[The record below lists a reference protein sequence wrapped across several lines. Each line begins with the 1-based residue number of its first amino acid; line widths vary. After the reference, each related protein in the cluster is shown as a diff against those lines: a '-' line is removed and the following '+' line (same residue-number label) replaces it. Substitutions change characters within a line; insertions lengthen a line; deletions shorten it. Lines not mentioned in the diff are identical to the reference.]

1 METSNIRDREIKKTM
16 GKPSGN
22 QNCPHTRH
30 NEINSE
36 INSETSYE
44 IEHVNAVNIVD
55 LEFSYPN
62 ASRPSVKG
70 ISLSLEKG
78 SFTCICGPSG
88 CGKTTLLRNLKP
100 SITPHGMRRGQIDIL
115 GKSVESFEGRPGE
128 EAQTI
133 GYVLQNPEN
142 QIVTDKVWHELAF
155 GLENLGLPTE
165 TIRLRIAE
173 IASFFGIQSWF
184 DKDVSELSGGQKQL
198 LNLAAVM
205 VMQPEILI
213 LDEPTSQLDP
223 IAAVDFLEAVKKINN
238 DIGTTVIITEH
249 RLDNVVSM
257 SDRLIVM
264 DSGKI
269 LVNDEPYNA
278 VFRLAEINH
287 PMFLAM
293 PNPAQAYRSAL
304 GFLKGEKSL
313 IDDANYLE
321 HMEKLESSIGDVN
334 FLNCANRVESP
345 IGDAQIMNTT
355 NPMVFSADDVPI
367 VAPINNE
374 KSSIDDVKCS
384 VQVKKDESSI
394 VDVSRIQKHRMPLNV
409 REGRQWLDCVMNGI
423 PVRYARMEKEKA
435 YDTSKIKLSTTDLWF
450 RYEKNGRDIIKGLT
464 LKVYDGEILAIIGGN
479 GTGKTTLLSVLAGMR
494 RAYRGKY
501 KINGNRT
508 ALLPQNP
515 QSLFV
520 CDTVKEELLE
530 AFEGTPIQKS
540 EQNIKIQEIAEFLEI
555 NTLMDKHP
563 YDISGGEQQ
572 RVALGKV
579 LLLEPDLLLMDEPT
593 KGLDNLLKMKFGEL
607 LKRLASNGR
616 TLIFVSHD
624 IEFCS
629 RFANRCIMFFDGGIS
644 GEGTPRKLF
653 SGNNFY
659 TTAANRMARSYFVD
673 GILPEDIGWLVAQ
686 NIKMTEAAS
695 RPEGGS
701 KIEADSMPEIGS
713 KIEVDSR
720 PENGS
725 KIDSGS
731 RKDESLDEGDVLIN
745 TETGGY
751 EDVPI
756 GEKSSNYEDAPIEQK
771 TNGHENALIGQKS
784 SNYEDVPIEQKV
796 SGYEDIPIEHNA
808 RKHED
813 VPIGQ
818 KSSNYENAPIEQ
830 KNERYEDTQIKQ
842 KSDDRLEVVREV
854 GAPKGGH
861 LKEIKQNRSL
871 VLTLLTALVMGATI
885 FAGSII
891 GGDRVYYV
899 ISVLVA
905 IYSLVPFFVGFERRK
920 PQLRELVVIA
930 VLIALGVIGRQAFFM
945 LPQMKPVLAISIIAG
960 ASLGPGAGFLV
971 GAMIAFVSN
980 FFFGQGP
987 WTPWQMMALGLAGM
1001 FAGLIFQKWNR
1012 RERKPSRLH
1021 KITACVFGLLSG
1033 YFYGLVVDL
1042 WTLFGYTEKPSLSAY
1057 LIVKSTA
1064 VWFDTVLAIS
1074 TFVFLWVLY
1083 APMIKK
1089 LNRIKLKYGM
1099 D

>member
-16 GKPSGN
+16 GKPNGK
-22 QNCPHTRH
+22 QKRPHTRH

-36 INSETSYE
+36 INYE
-44 IEHVNAVNIVD
+44 IKHGDAVNIVD

-62 ASRPSVKG
+62 ASRPSVNG

-100 SITPHGMRRGQIDIL
+100 SITPHGMRRGEIKIL

-223 IAAVDFLEAVKKINN
+223 IAAVDFLDAVKKINN

-304 GFLKGEKSL
+304 AFLKDEESL
-313 IDDANYLE
+313 I
-321 HMEKLESSIGDVN
+321 G
-334 FLNCANRVESP
+334 
-345 IGDAQIMNTT
+345 
-355 NPMVFSADDVPI
+355 
-367 VAPINNE
+367 
-374 KSSIDDVKCS
+374 
-384 VQVKKDESSI
+384 
-394 VDVSRIQKHRMPLNV
+394 DVSRIQKHRMPLNV
-409 REGRQWLDCVMNGI
+409 REGRQWLDCIMNGI
-423 PVRYARMEKEKA
+423 PVRYARMEKEKS

-464 LKVYDGEILAIIGGN
+464 IKVYDGEILAIIGGN

-501 KINGNRT
+501 RINGNRT

-530 AFEGTPIQKS
+530 AFEGTSIEKS
-540 EQNIKIQEIAEFLEI
+540 EQNIRIQEIAEFLEI

-686 NIKMTEAAS
+686 NIKMA
-695 RPEGGS
+695 
-701 KIEADSMPEIGS
+701 EADSNPESGS
-713 KIEVDSR
+713 EIEVDSR

-725 KIDSGS
+725 KIDSDS
-731 RKDESLDEGDVLIN
+731 RKDEYLDEGGVPIN

-751 EDVPI
+751 EDVH
-756 GEKSSNYEDAPIEQK
+756 IE
-771 TNGHENALIGQKS
+771 QKS
-784 SNYEDVPIEQKV
+784 SNYEVVPIEQK
-796 SGYEDIPIEHNA
+796 NA
-808 RKHED
+808 MYGEVH
-813 VPIGQ
+813 
-818 KSSNYENAPIEQ
+818 
-830 KNERYEDTQIKQ
+830 IKP
-842 KSDDRLEVVREV
+842 KSDDRLEVAREV

-861 LKEIKQNRSL
+861 LKEIKRNRSL

-885 FAGSII
+885 FAGSML

-1021 KITACVFGLLSG
+1021 KISACVFGLLSG

>member
-1 METSNIRDREIKKTM
+1 M
-16 GKPSGN
+16 GKPNGK
-22 QNCPHTRH
+22 QNRPHTRH

-36 INSETSYE
+36 INYE
-44 IEHVNAVNIVD
+44 IKHGDAVNIVD

-62 ASRPSVKG
+62 ASRPSVNG

-100 SITPHGMRRGQIDIL
+100 SITPHGMRRGEIKIL

-223 IAAVDFLEAVKKINN
+223 IAAVDFLDAVKKINN

-304 GFLKGEKSL
+304 AFLKGDKSL
-313 IDDANYLE
+313 IGDANFLNRE
-321 HMEKLESSIGDVN
+321 NGTESQIRDVNHLKHMEKPESLIGDV
-334 FLNCANRVESP
+334 P
-345 IGDAQIMNTT
+345 D
-355 NPMVFSADDVPI
+355 
-367 VAPINNE
+367 
-374 KSSIDDVKCS
+374 
-384 VQVKKDESSI
+384 
-394 VDVSRIQKHRMPLNV
+394 IQKYRMPLNV
-409 REGRQWLDCVMNGI
+409 REGRQWLDCIMNGI
-423 PVRYARMEKEKA
+423 PVRYARMEKEKS

-464 LKVYDGEILAIIGGN
+464 LKVYDSEILAIIGGN

-530 AFEGTPIQKS
+530 AFEGTSIEKS
-540 EQNIKIQEIAEFLEI
+540 EQNIRIQEIAEFLEI
-555 NTLMDKHP
+555 NTLMEKHP

-686 NIKMTEAAS
+686 NIKMAEADLG
-695 RPEGGS
+695 PEGGS
-701 KIEADSMPEIGS
+701 KIDADSKPESGS
-713 KIEVDSR
+713 E
-720 PENGS
+720 
-725 KIDSGS
+725 IDSGS
-731 RKDESLDEGDVLIN
+731 RKDELLDED
-745 TETGGY
+745 
-751 EDVPI
+751 DVPI
-756 GEKSSNYEDAPIEQK
+756 RQKTSGYEEISIGVQPENYEVVP
-771 TNGHENALIGQKS
+771 IGQKTS
-784 SNYEDVPIEQKV
+784 GYQEICIGVQSENHEVVPIERKI
-796 SGYEDIPIEHNA
+796 SGYEDIPIENNA
-808 RKHED
+808 RE
-813 VPIGQ
+813 
-818 KSSNYENAPIEQ
+818 YENAPIEQ
-830 KNERYEDTQIKQ
+830 KNGMYGEVHIKP
-842 KSDDRLEVVREV
+842 KSDDGLEVAREV

-861 LKEIKQNRSL
+861 LKEIKRNRSL

-885 FAGSII
+885 FAGSIL

>member
-16 GKPSGN
+16 GKPSGK
-22 QNCPHTRH
+22 QNYPHTRH

-36 INSETSYE
+36 INYEKKHVNAVNETKHVNALNE
-44 IEHVNAVNIVD
+44 MKHVNAVNIVD

-62 ASRPSVKG
+62 ASRPSVNG

-100 SITPHGMRRGQIDIL
+100 SITPHGMRRGQIEIL

-223 IAAVDFLEAVKKINN
+223 IAAVDFLDAVKKINN

-264 DSGKI
+264 DSGKV

-313 IDDANYLE
+313 IRDVNHLE
-321 HMEKLESSIGDVN
+321 HMEKLES
-334 FLNCANRVESP
+334 P
-345 IGDAQIMNTT
+345 
-355 NPMVFSADDVPI
+355 
-367 VAPINNE
+367 
-374 KSSIDDVKCS
+374 IDDVA
-384 VQVKKDESSI
+384 
-394 VDVSRIQKHRMPLNV
+394 RIQKHRMPLNV
-409 REGRQWLDCVMNGI
+409 REGRQWLDCIMNGI

-435 YDTSKIKLSTTDLWF
+435 FETSKIKLSTTDLWF

-530 AFEGTPIQKS
+530 AFEGTSIGKS

-607 LKRLASNGR
+607 LRRLASNGR

-686 NIKMTEAAS
+686 NIKMAEADS
-695 RPEGGS
+695 SPDGGP
-701 KIEADSMPEIGS
+701 KIEA
-713 KIEVDSR
+713 DSR

-725 KIDSGS
+725 KIYSGS
-731 RKDESLDEGDVLIN
+731 RKDESLDEGDVPIK
-745 TETGGY
+745 TETGGH

-756 GEKSSNYEDAPIEQK
+756 GEKSSNNEDIPIER
-771 TNGHENALIGQKS
+771 
-784 SNYEDVPIEQKV
+784 KV

-818 KSSNYENAPIEQ
+818 KSSNYEDVPIEW

-842 KSDDRLEVVREV
+842 NSDDRLEVVREV

-861 LKEIKQNRSL
+861 LKEIKRNRSL
-871 VLTLLTALVMGATI
+871 VLTFLTALVMGATI
-885 FAGSII
+885 FAGSML

>member
-1 METSNIRDREIKKTM
+1 
-16 GKPSGN
+16 
-22 QNCPHTRH
+22 
-30 NEINSE
+30 
-36 INSETSYE
+36 
-44 IEHVNAVNIVD
+44 
-55 LEFSYPN
+55 
-62 ASRPSVKG
+62 
-70 ISLSLEKG
+70 
-78 SFTCICGPSG
+78 
-88 CGKTTLLRNLKP
+88 
-100 SITPHGMRRGQIDIL
+100 
-115 GKSVESFEGRPGE
+115 
-128 EAQTI
+128 
-133 GYVLQNPEN
+133 
-142 QIVTDKVWHELAF
+142 
-155 GLENLGLPTE
+155 
-165 TIRLRIAE
+165 
-173 IASFFGIQSWF
+173 
-184 DKDVSELSGGQKQL
+184 
-198 LNLAAVM
+198 
-205 VMQPEILI
+205 
-213 LDEPTSQLDP
+213 
-223 IAAVDFLEAVKKINN
+223 
-238 DIGTTVIITEH
+238 
-249 RLDNVVSM
+249 
-257 SDRLIVM
+257 
-264 DSGKI
+264 
-269 LVNDEPYNA
+269 
-278 VFRLAEINH
+278 
-287 PMFLAM
+287 
-293 PNPAQAYRSAL
+293 
-304 GFLKGEKSL
+304 
-313 IDDANYLE
+313 
-321 HMEKLESSIGDVN
+321 
-334 FLNCANRVESP
+334 
-345 IGDAQIMNTT
+345 
-355 NPMVFSADDVPI
+355 
-367 VAPINNE
+367 
-374 KSSIDDVKCS
+374 
-384 VQVKKDESSI
+384 
-394 VDVSRIQKHRMPLNV
+394 MPLNV

-423 PVRYARMEKEKA
+423 PVRYAQMEKEKA

-501 KINGNRT
+501 RINGNRT

-530 AFEGTPIQKS
+530 AFEGTSIEKS
-540 EQNIKIQEIAEFLEI
+540 EQNIRIQEIAEFLEI

-593 KGLDNLLKMKFGEL
+593 KGIDNLLKMKFGEL

-686 NIKMTEAAS
+686 NIKMAEADS
-695 RPEGGS
+695 GPEGGS
-701 KIEADSMPEIGS
+701 KIDADSKPESGS
-713 KIEVDSR
+713 E
-720 PENGS
+720 
-725 KIDSGS
+725 IDSGS
-731 RKDESLDEGDVLIN
+731 RKDELLDEEDIAIN
-745 TETGGY
+745 PKSGGNERIPIGEKFENY

-756 GEKSSNYEDAPIEQK
+756 GQK
-771 TNGHENALIGQKS
+771 TSGYEEISIGVQSENHEV
-784 SNYEDVPIEQKV
+784 VPIERKI
-796 SGYEDIPIEHNA
+796 SGYEDIPIENNA
-808 RKHED
+808 RE
-813 VPIGQ
+813 
-818 KSSNYENAPIEQ
+818 YENAPIEQ
-830 KNERYEDTQIKQ
+830 KNAMYGKVHIKP
-842 KSDDRLEVVREV
+842 KSDDRLEVAREV

-861 LKEIKQNRSL
+861 LKEIKRNRSL

-885 FAGSII
+885 FAGSML

-1021 KITACVFGLLSG
+1021 KISACVFGLLSG

>member
-16 GKPSGN
+16 GKPNGK
-22 QNCPHTRH
+22 QNRPHTRH

-36 INSETSYE
+36 INYE
-44 IEHVNAVNIVD
+44 IKHGDAVNIVD

-62 ASRPSVKG
+62 ASRPSVNG

-100 SITPHGMRRGQIDIL
+100 SITPHGMRRGEIEIL

-223 IAAVDFLEAVKKINN
+223 IAAVDFLDAVKKINN

-304 GFLKGEKSL
+304 AFLKDEESL
-313 IDDANYLE
+313 I
-321 HMEKLESSIGDVN
+321 G
-334 FLNCANRVESP
+334 
-345 IGDAQIMNTT
+345 
-355 NPMVFSADDVPI
+355 
-367 VAPINNE
+367 
-374 KSSIDDVKCS
+374 
-384 VQVKKDESSI
+384 
-394 VDVSRIQKHRMPLNV
+394 DVSRIQKHRMPLNV

-423 PVRYARMEKEKA
+423 PIRYARMEKEKA

-530 AFEGTPIQKS
+530 TFEGTSIQKS
-540 EQNIKIQEIAEFLEI
+540 EQKIKIQEIAEFLEI

-593 KGLDNLLKMKFGEL
+593 KGIDNLLKMKFGEL

-686 NIKMTEAAS
+686 NIKMAEADS
-695 RPEGGS
+695 GPEGGS
-701 KIEADSMPEIGS
+701 KIDADSKPESGS
-713 KIEVDSR
+713 EIEVDSR

-725 KIDSGS
+725 KIDSDS
-731 RKDESLDEGDVLIN
+731 RKDEYLDEGGVPIN

-751 EDVPI
+751 EDVH
-756 GEKSSNYEDAPIEQK
+756 IE
-771 TNGHENALIGQKS
+771 QKS
-784 SNYEDVPIEQKV
+784 SNYEVVPIEQK
-796 SGYEDIPIEHNA
+796 NA
-808 RKHED
+808 MYGEVH
-813 VPIGQ
+813 
-818 KSSNYENAPIEQ
+818 
-830 KNERYEDTQIKQ
+830 IKP
-842 KSDDRLEVVREV
+842 KSDDRLEVAREV

-861 LKEIKQNRSL
+861 LKEIKRNRSL

-885 FAGSII
+885 FAGSML

-1021 KITACVFGLLSG
+1021 KISACVFGLLSG

>member
-1 METSNIRDREIKKTM
+1 M
-16 GKPSGN
+16 GKPSGK
-22 QNCPHTRH
+22 QNCPHTRD
-30 NEINSE
+30 NGINSE
-36 INSETSYE
+36 INYE
-44 IEHVNAVNIVD
+44 IKHGDAVNIVG

-62 ASRPSVKG
+62 ASRPSVNG

-100 SITPHGMRRGQIDIL
+100 SITPHGMRRGEIKIL

-223 IAAVDFLEAVKKINN
+223 IAAIDFLDAVKKINN

-304 GFLKGEKSL
+304 AFLKGDKSL
-313 IDDANYLE
+313 IGDANHLE
-321 HMEKLESSIGDVN
+321 HMEKP
-334 FLNCANRVESP
+334 ESP
-345 IGDAQIMNTT
+345 IGD
-355 NPMVFSADDVPI
+355 VP
-367 VAPINNE
+367 
-374 KSSIDDVKCS
+374 D
-384 VQVKKDESSI
+384 
-394 VDVSRIQKHRMPLNV
+394 IQKHRMPLNV

-464 LKVYDGEILAIIGGN
+464 FKVYDGEILAIIGGN

-530 AFEGTPIQKS
+530 AFEGTSIQKS
-540 EQNIKIQEIAEFLEI
+540 EQNIRIQEIAEFLEI
-555 NTLMDKHP
+555 DTLMDKHP

-686 NIKMTEAAS
+686 NIKMAEADS
-695 RPEGGS
+695 NPDGGS
-701 KIEADSMPEIGS
+701 KIDADSKPESGS
-713 KIEVDSR
+713 E
-720 PENGS
+720 
-725 KIDSGS
+725 IDSGS
-731 RKDESLDEGDVLIN
+731 RKDELLDEEDIAIN
-745 TETGGY
+745 PKSGGNERIPIGEKFENY

-756 GEKSSNYEDAPIEQK
+756 GQK
-771 TNGHENALIGQKS
+771 TSGYEEISIGVQSENHEV
-784 SNYEDVPIEQKV
+784 VPIERKI
-796 SGYEDIPIEHNA
+796 SGYEDIPIENNA
-808 RKHED
+808 RE
-813 VPIGQ
+813 
-818 KSSNYENAPIEQ
+818 YENAPIEQ
-830 KNERYEDTQIKQ
+830 KNAMYGKVHIKP
-842 KSDDRLEVVREV
+842 KSDDRLEVAREV

-861 LKEIKQNRSL
+861 LKEIKRNRSL

-885 FAGSII
+885 FAGSML

>member
-1 METSNIRDREIKKTM
+1 M
-16 GKPSGN
+16 GKPNGKLS
-22 QNCPHTRH
+22 CPHTSH

-36 INSETSYE
+36 INYE
-44 IEHVNAVNIVD
+44 IKHGDAVNIVG

-62 ASRPSVKG
+62 ASRPSVNG

-100 SITPHGMRRGQIDIL
+100 SITPHGMRRGEIKIL

-223 IAAVDFLEAVKKINN
+223 IAAVDFLDAVKKINN

-257 SDRLIVM
+257 SDGLIVM

-304 GFLKGEKSL
+304 AFLKG
-313 IDDANYLE
+313 
-321 HMEKLESSIGDVN
+321 
-334 FLNCANRVESP
+334 
-345 IGDAQIMNTT
+345 
-355 NPMVFSADDVPI
+355 DVP
-367 VAPINNE
+367 
-374 KSSIDDVKCS
+374 D
-384 VQVKKDESSI
+384 
-394 VDVSRIQKHRMPLNV
+394 IQKYRMPLNV

-464 LKVYDGEILAIIGGN
+464 FKVYDGEILAIIGGN

-530 AFEGTPIQKS
+530 AFEGTSIQKS
-540 EQNIKIQEIAEFLEI
+540 EQNIRIQEIAEFLEI
-555 NTLMDKHP
+555 DTLMDKHP

-686 NIKMTEAAS
+686 NIKMAEAYS
-695 RPEGGS
+695 GPEGGS
-701 KIEADSMPEIGS
+701 KIDADSKQESGS
-713 KIEVDSR
+713 E
-720 PENGS
+720 
-725 KIDSGS
+725 IDSGS
-731 RKDESLDEGDVLIN
+731 RKDELLDEEDIAIN
-745 TETGGY
+745 PKSGGNERIPIGEKFENY

-756 GEKSSNYEDAPIEQK
+756 GQK
-771 TNGHENALIGQKS
+771 TSGYEEISIGVQSENHEV
-784 SNYEDVPIEQKV
+784 VPIERKI
-796 SGYEDIPIEHNA
+796 SGYEDIPIENNA
-808 RKHED
+808 RE
-813 VPIGQ
+813 
-818 KSSNYENAPIEQ
+818 YENAPIEQ
-830 KNERYEDTQIKQ
+830 KNAMYGKVHIKP
-842 KSDDRLEVVREV
+842 KSDDRLEVAREV

-861 LKEIKQNRSL
+861 LKEIKRNRSL

-885 FAGSII
+885 FAGSML

-930 VLIALGVIGRQAFFM
+930 VLIALGVIGRQVFFM

-1021 KITACVFGLLSG
+1021 KISACVFGLLSG

>member
-1 METSNIRDREIKKTM
+1 METSNIRDREIKNTM
-16 GKPSGN
+16 GKPSGK
-22 QNCPHTRH
+22 QICPHTRD
-30 NEINSE
+30 NGINSE
-36 INSETSYE
+36 INYEKKHVNAVNETKHVNALNE
-44 IEHVNAVNIVD
+44 MKHVNAVNIVD

-62 ASRPSVKG
+62 ASRPSVNG

-100 SITPHGMRRGQIDIL
+100 SITPHGMRRGQIEIL

-223 IAAVDFLEAVKKINN
+223 IAAVDFLDAVKKINN

-264 DSGKI
+264 DSGKV

-313 IDDANYLE
+313 IRDVNHLE
-321 HMEKLESSIGDVN
+321 HMEKLES
-334 FLNCANRVESP
+334 P
-345 IGDAQIMNTT
+345 
-355 NPMVFSADDVPI
+355 
-367 VAPINNE
+367 
-374 KSSIDDVKCS
+374 IDDVA
-384 VQVKKDESSI
+384 
-394 VDVSRIQKHRMPLNV
+394 RIQKHRMPLNV
-409 REGRQWLDCVMNGI
+409 REGRQWLDCIMNGI

-435 YDTSKIKLSTTDLWF
+435 FETSKIKLSTTDLWF

-530 AFEGTPIQKS
+530 AFEGTSIGKS

-607 LKRLASNGR
+607 LRRLASNGR

-686 NIKMTEAAS
+686 NIKMAEADS
-695 RPEGGS
+695 SPDGGP

-713 KIEVDSR
+713 KIEADSR

-725 KIDSGS
+725 KIYSGS
-731 RKDESLDEGDVLIN
+731 RKDESLDEGDVPIK
-745 TETGGY
+745 TETGGH

-756 GEKSSNYEDAPIEQK
+756 GEKSSNNEDIPIER
-771 TNGHENALIGQKS
+771 
-784 SNYEDVPIEQKV
+784 KV

-813 VPIGQ
+813 VPIGE
-818 KSSNYENAPIEQ
+818 KSSNYEDVPIEW

-842 KSDDRLEVVREV
+842 NSDYRLEVVREV

-861 LKEIKQNRSL
+861 LKEIKRNRSL
-871 VLTLLTALVMGATI
+871 VLTFLTALVMGATI
-885 FAGSII
+885 FAGSML

>member
-1 METSNIRDREIKKTM
+1 
-16 GKPSGN
+16 
-22 QNCPHTRH
+22 
-30 NEINSE
+30 
-36 INSETSYE
+36 
-44 IEHVNAVNIVD
+44 
-55 LEFSYPN
+55 
-62 ASRPSVKG
+62 
-70 ISLSLEKG
+70 
-78 SFTCICGPSG
+78 
-88 CGKTTLLRNLKP
+88 
-100 SITPHGMRRGQIDIL
+100 MRRGEIKIL
-115 GKSVESFEGRPGE
+115 GKSVESFEGRAGE

-223 IAAVDFLEAVKKINN
+223 IAAIDFLDAVKKINN

-304 GFLKGEKSL
+304 AFLKGEESL
-313 IDDANYLE
+313 VGDVNHLK

-334 FLNCANRVESP
+334 YINHANRAESP
-345 IGDAQIMNTT
+345 IGDVNHLKHMEKPESPIG
-355 NPMVFSADDVPI
+355 DVP
-367 VAPINNE
+367 
-374 KSSIDDVKCS
+374 D
-384 VQVKKDESSI
+384 
-394 VDVSRIQKHRMPLNV
+394 IQKYRMPLNV

-501 KINGNRT
+501 RINGNRT

-530 AFEGTPIQKS
+530 AFEGTSIEKS
-540 EQNIKIQEIAEFLEI
+540 EQNIRIQEIAEFLEI

-686 NIKMTEAAS
+686 NIKMAEAYS
-695 RPEGGS
+695 GPEGGS
-701 KIEADSMPEIGS
+701 KIDADSQPESGS
-713 KIEVDSR
+713 E
-720 PENGS
+720 
-725 KIDSGS
+725 IDSGS
-731 RKDESLDEGDVLIN
+731 RKDELLDEEDIAIN
-745 TETGGY
+745 PKSGGNERIPIGEKFENY

-756 GEKSSNYEDAPIEQK
+756 GQK
-771 TNGHENALIGQKS
+771 TSGYEEISIGVQSENHEV
-784 SNYEDVPIEQKV
+784 VPIERKI

-808 RKHED
+808 RE
-813 VPIGQ
+813 
-818 KSSNYENAPIEQ
+818 YENAPIEQ
-830 KNERYEDTQIKQ
+830 KNEMYGEVHTKP
-842 KSDDRLEVVREV
+842 KSDDGLEVAREV

-861 LKEIKQNRSL
+861 LKEIKRNRSL

-885 FAGSII
+885 FAGSML

-1021 KITACVFGLLSG
+1021 KISACVFGLLSG

-1042 WTLFGYTEKPSLSAY
+1042 WTLFGYIEKPSLSAY

>member
-16 GKPSGN
+16 GKPNGK
-22 QNCPHTRH
+22 QNRPNTRH

-36 INSETSYE
+36 INYE
-44 IEHVNAVNIVD
+44 IKHGDAVNIVD

-62 ASRPSVKG
+62 ASRPSVNG

-88 CGKTTLLRNLKP
+88 CGKTTLLRNIKP
-100 SITPHGMRRGQIDIL
+100 SITPHGMRRGEIKIL

-223 IAAVDFLEAVKKINN
+223 IAAVDFLDAVKKINN

-304 GFLKGEKSL
+304 AFLKGEESL
-313 IDDANYLE
+313 VGDVNHLK

-334 FLNCANRVESP
+334 YINHANRAESSIDDVNHLKHMEKPESP
-345 IGDAQIMNTT
+345 IGD
-355 NPMVFSADDVPI
+355 VP
-367 VAPINNE
+367 
-374 KSSIDDVKCS
+374 D
-384 VQVKKDESSI
+384 
-394 VDVSRIQKHRMPLNV
+394 IQKYRMPLNV

-530 AFEGTPIQKS
+530 AFEGTSIQKS
-540 EQNIKIQEIAEFLEI
+540 EQNIRIQEIAEFLEI
-555 NTLMDKHP
+555 DTLMDKHP

-686 NIKMTEAAS
+686 NIKMAEAYS
-695 RPEGGS
+695 GPEGGS
-701 KIEADSMPEIGS
+701 KIDADSKPESGS
-713 KIEVDSR
+713 E
-720 PENGS
+720 
-725 KIDSGS
+725 IDSGS
-731 RKDESLDEGDVLIN
+731 RKDELLDEEDIAIN
-745 TETGGY
+745 PKSGGNERIPIGEKFENY

-756 GEKSSNYEDAPIEQK
+756 GQK
-771 TNGHENALIGQKS
+771 T
-784 SNYEDVPIEQKV
+784 
-796 SGYEDIPIEHNA
+796 SGYEEIPIEHNA
-808 RKHED
+808 RE
-813 VPIGQ
+813 
-818 KSSNYENAPIEQ
+818 YENAPIEH
-830 KNERYEDTQIKQ
+830 KNETYGEVHIKP
-842 KSDDRLEVVREV
+842 KSDDGLEVAREV

-861 LKEIKQNRSL
+861 LKEIKRNRSL

-885 FAGSII
+885 FAGSML

-1021 KITACVFGLLSG
+1021 KISACVFGLLSG

>member
-16 GKPSGN
+16 GKPNGKLS
-22 QNCPHTRH
+22 CPHTRH

-36 INSETSYE
+36 INSGTNYG
-44 IEHVNAVNIVD
+44 IKHVDAVNIVD

-62 ASRPSVKG
+62 ASIPSVNG
-70 ISLSLEKG
+70 ISLRLEKG

-100 SITPHGMRRGQIDIL
+100 SITPHGMRRGEIKIL
-115 GKSVESFEGRPGE
+115 GKSVESFEGRAGE

-223 IAAVDFLEAVKKINN
+223 IAAVDFLDAVKKINN

-264 DSGKI
+264 DSGKV

-313 IDDANYLE
+313 IRDVNHLE
-321 HMEKLESSIGDVN
+321 HMEKLES
-334 FLNCANRVESP
+334 P
-345 IGDAQIMNTT
+345 
-355 NPMVFSADDVPI
+355 
-367 VAPINNE
+367 
-374 KSSIDDVKCS
+374 IDDVA
-384 VQVKKDESSI
+384 
-394 VDVSRIQKHRMPLNV
+394 RIQKHRMPLNV
-409 REGRQWLDCVMNGI
+409 REGRQWLDCIMNGI

-435 YDTSKIKLSTTDLWF
+435 FETSKIKLSTTDLWF

-530 AFEGTPIQKS
+530 AFEGTSIGKS

-607 LKRLASNGR
+607 LRRLASNGR

-686 NIKMTEAAS
+686 NIKMAEADS
-695 RPEGGS
+695 SPDGGP

-713 KIEVDSR
+713 KIEADSR

-725 KIDSGS
+725 KIYSGS
-731 RKDESLDEGDVLIN
+731 RKDESLDEGDVPIK
-745 TETGGY
+745 TETGGH

-756 GEKSSNYEDAPIEQK
+756 GEKSSNNEDIPIER
-771 TNGHENALIGQKS
+771 
-784 SNYEDVPIEQKV
+784 KV

-818 KSSNYENAPIEQ
+818 KSSNYEDVPIEW

-842 KSDDRLEVVREV
+842 NSDDRLEVVREV

-861 LKEIKQNRSL
+861 LKEIKRNRSL
-871 VLTLLTALVMGATI
+871 VLTFLTALVMGATI
-885 FAGSII
+885 FAGSML

>member
-16 GKPSGN
+16 GKPNGK
-22 QNCPHTRH
+22 QNRPHTSH

-36 INSETSYE
+36 INYE
-44 IEHVNAVNIVD
+44 IKHVDAVNIVD

-62 ASRPSVKG
+62 ASIPSVNG
-70 ISLSLEKG
+70 ISLRLEKG

-100 SITPHGMRRGQIDIL
+100 SITPHGMRRGEIKIL
-115 GKSVESFEGRPGE
+115 GKSVESFEGRAGE

-223 IAAVDFLEAVKKINN
+223 IAAVDFLDAVKKINN

-269 LVNDEPYNA
+269 FVNDEPYNA

-304 GFLKGEKSL
+304 AFLKGDKSL
-313 IDDANYLE
+313 IGDANFLNRE
-321 HMEKLESSIGDVN
+321 NGTESQIRDVNHLKHMEKPESPIGDVNYVNHANRAESSIGDV
-334 FLNCANRVESP
+334 EY
-345 IGDAQIMNTT
+345 
-355 NPMVFSADDVPI
+355 SA
-367 VAPINNE
+367 
-374 KSSIDDVKCS
+374 
-384 VQVKKDESSI
+384 QVKKDESPI
-394 VDVSRIQKHRMPLNV
+394 GDVPDIQKYRMPLNV

-464 LKVYDGEILAIIGGN
+464 FKVYDGEILAIIGGN

-530 AFEGTPIQKS
+530 AFEGTSIQKS
-540 EQNIKIQEIAEFLEI
+540 EQNIRIQEIAEFLEI
-555 NTLMDKHP
+555 DTLMDKHP

-686 NIKMTEAAS
+686 NIKMAEADS
-695 RPEGGS
+695 GPEGGS
-701 KIEADSMPEIGS
+701 KIDADSKPESGS
-713 KIEVDSR
+713 E
-720 PENGS
+720 
-725 KIDSGS
+725 IDSGS
-731 RKDESLDEGDVLIN
+731 RKDELLDEEDIAIN
-745 TETGGY
+745 PKSGGNERIPIGEKFENY

-756 GEKSSNYEDAPIEQK
+756 GQK
-771 TNGHENALIGQKS
+771 TSGYEEISIGVQSENHEV
-784 SNYEDVPIEQKV
+784 VPIERKI

-808 RKHED
+808 RE
-813 VPIGQ
+813 
-818 KSSNYENAPIEQ
+818 YENAPIEQ
-830 KNERYEDTQIKQ
+830 KNAMYGEVHIKP
-842 KSDDRLEVVREV
+842 KSDDRLEVAREV

-861 LKEIKQNRSL
+861 LKEIKRNRSL

-885 FAGSII
+885 FAGSML

-1021 KITACVFGLLSG
+1021 KISACVFGLLSG

>member
-16 GKPSGN
+16 GKPNGK
-22 QNCPHTRH
+22 QNRPHTRH

-36 INSETSYE
+36 INYE
-44 IEHVNAVNIVD
+44 IKHGDAVNIVD

-62 ASRPSVKG
+62 ASRPSVNG

-100 SITPHGMRRGQIDIL
+100 SITPHGMRRGEIKIL

-223 IAAVDFLEAVKKINN
+223 IAAVDFLDAVKKINN

-304 GFLKGEKSL
+304 AFLKGEESL
-313 IDDANYLE
+313 VGDVNHLK
-321 HMEKLESSIGDVN
+321 HMEKLESSIDDVNYVNHANRAESSIGDVN
-334 FLNCANRVESP
+334 HLKHMEKPESP
-345 IGDAQIMNTT
+345 IGD
-355 NPMVFSADDVPI
+355 VP
-367 VAPINNE
+367 
-374 KSSIDDVKCS
+374 D
-384 VQVKKDESSI
+384 
-394 VDVSRIQKHRMPLNV
+394 IQKYRMPLNV

-530 AFEGTPIQKS
+530 AFEGTSIQKS
-540 EQNIKIQEIAEFLEI
+540 EQNIRIQEIAEFLEI
-555 NTLMDKHP
+555 DTLMDKHP

-686 NIKMTEAAS
+686 NIKMAEAYS
-695 RPEGGS
+695 GPEGGS
-701 KIEADSMPEIGS
+701 KIDADSKPESGS
-713 KIEVDSR
+713 E
-720 PENGS
+720 
-725 KIDSGS
+725 IDSGS
-731 RKDESLDEGDVLIN
+731 RKDELLDED
-745 TETGGY
+745 
-751 EDVPI
+751 DVPI
-756 GEKSSNYEDAPIEQK
+756 RQK
-771 TNGHENALIGQKS
+771 TSGYEEISIGVQYENH
-784 SNYEDVPIEQKV
+784 EDVPIERKI
-796 SGYEDIPIEHNA
+796 SGYENIPIEHNS
-808 RKHED
+808 RE
-813 VPIGQ
+813 
-818 KSSNYENAPIEQ
+818 YENVPIEQ
-830 KNERYEDTQIKQ
+830 KNEMYGEVHTKP
-842 KSDDRLEVVREV
+842 KSDDGLEVAREV

-861 LKEIKQNRSL
+861 LKEIKRNRSL

-885 FAGSII
+885 FAGSML

-1012 RERKPSRLH
+1012 RERKRSRLH
-1021 KITACVFGLLSG
+1021 KISACVFGLLSG

>member
-16 GKPSGN
+16 GKPNGK
-22 QNCPHTRH
+22 QNRPNTRH

-36 INSETSYE
+36 INYE
-44 IEHVNAVNIVD
+44 IKHGDAVNIVD

-62 ASRPSVKG
+62 ASRPSVNG

-100 SITPHGMRRGQIDIL
+100 SITPHGMRRGEIKIL

-223 IAAVDFLEAVKKINN
+223 IAAVDFLDAVKKINN

-304 GFLKGEKSL
+304 AFLKGEESL
-313 IDDANYLE
+313 VGDVNHLK

-334 FLNCANRVESP
+334 YINHANRAESSIDDVNHLKHMEKPESP
-345 IGDAQIMNTT
+345 IGD
-355 NPMVFSADDVPI
+355 VP
-367 VAPINNE
+367 
-374 KSSIDDVKCS
+374 D
-384 VQVKKDESSI
+384 
-394 VDVSRIQKHRMPLNV
+394 IQKYRMPLNV

-501 KINGNRT
+501 RINGNRT

-530 AFEGTPIQKS
+530 AFEGTSIEKS
-540 EQNIKIQEIAEFLEI
+540 EQNIRIQEIAEFLEI

-686 NIKMTEAAS
+686 NIKMAEADS
-695 RPEGGS
+695 GPEGGS
-701 KIEADSMPEIGS
+701 KIDADSKPESGS
-713 KIEVDSR
+713 E
-720 PENGS
+720 
-725 KIDSGS
+725 IDSGS
-731 RKDESLDEGDVLIN
+731 RKDESLNEGDIPIN
-745 TETGGY
+745 PKSGGN
-751 EDVPI
+751 ERFPI
-756 GEKSSNYEDAPIEQK
+756 GEKFENY
-771 TNGHENALIGQKS
+771 
-784 SNYEDVPIEQKV
+784 
-796 SGYEDIPIEHNA
+796 
-808 RKHED
+808 ED

-818 KSSNYENAPIEQ
+818 KTSGYEEICIGVQSENHEVVPIEH
-830 KNERYEDTQIKQ
+830 KNETYGEVHIKP
-842 KSDDRLEVVREV
+842 KSDDRLEVAKEV

-861 LKEIKQNRSL
+861 LKEIKRNRSL

-885 FAGSII
+885 FAGSML

-1021 KITACVFGLLSG
+1021 KISACVFGLLSG

>member
-1 METSNIRDREIKKTM
+1 METSNIRDREIKNTM
-16 GKPSGN
+16 GKPSGK
-22 QNCPHTRH
+22 QNCPHTRD
-30 NEINSE
+30 NGINSE
-36 INSETSYE
+36 INYE
-44 IEHVNAVNIVD
+44 IKHGDAVNIVG

-62 ASRPSVKG
+62 ASRPSVNG

-100 SITPHGMRRGQIDIL
+100 SITPHGMRRGEIKIL

-223 IAAVDFLEAVKKINN
+223 IAAIDFLDAVKKINN

-304 GFLKGEKSL
+304 AFLKGEESL
-313 IDDANYLE
+313 VGDVNHLK

-334 FLNCANRVESP
+334 YINHANRAESP
-345 IGDAQIMNTT
+345 IGDVNHLKHMEKPESPIG
-355 NPMVFSADDVPI
+355 DVP
-367 VAPINNE
+367 
-374 KSSIDDVKCS
+374 D
-384 VQVKKDESSI
+384 
-394 VDVSRIQKHRMPLNV
+394 IQKYRMPLNV

-501 KINGNRT
+501 RINGNRT

-530 AFEGTPIQKS
+530 AFEGTSIEKS
-540 EQNIKIQEIAEFLEI
+540 EQNIRIQEIAEFLEI

-686 NIKMTEAAS
+686 NIKMAEAYS
-695 RPEGGS
+695 GPEGGS
-701 KIEADSMPEIGS
+701 KIDADSQPESGS
-713 KIEVDSR
+713 E
-720 PENGS
+720 
-725 KIDSGS
+725 IDSGS
-731 RKDESLDEGDVLIN
+731 RKDELLDEEDIAIN
-745 TETGGY
+745 PKSGGNERIPIGEKFENY

-756 GEKSSNYEDAPIEQK
+756 GQK
-771 TNGHENALIGQKS
+771 TSGYEEISIGVQSENHEV
-784 SNYEDVPIEQKV
+784 VPIERKI

-808 RKHED
+808 RE
-813 VPIGQ
+813 
-818 KSSNYENAPIEQ
+818 YENAPIEQ
-830 KNERYEDTQIKQ
+830 KNEMYGEVHTKP
-842 KSDDRLEVVREV
+842 KSDDGLEVAREV

-861 LKEIKQNRSL
+861 LKEIKRNRSL

-885 FAGSII
+885 FAGSML

>member
-16 GKPSGN
+16 GKPNGK
-22 QNCPHTRH
+22 QNRPHTRH

-36 INSETSYE
+36 INYE
-44 IEHVNAVNIVD
+44 IKHGDAVNIVD

-62 ASRPSVKG
+62 ASRPSVNG

-100 SITPHGMRRGQIDIL
+100 SITPHGMRRGEIKIL

-223 IAAVDFLEAVKKINN
+223 IAAVDFLDAVKKINN

-269 LVNDEPYNA
+269 FVNDEPYNA

-304 GFLKGEKSL
+304 AFLKGDKSL
-313 IDDANYLE
+313 IGDANFLNRE
-321 HMEKLESSIGDVN
+321 NGTESQIRDVNHLKHMEKPESPIGDVNYVNHANRAESSIGDV
-334 FLNCANRVESP
+334 EY
-345 IGDAQIMNTT
+345 
-355 NPMVFSADDVPI
+355 SA
-367 VAPINNE
+367 
-374 KSSIDDVKCS
+374 
-384 VQVKKDESSI
+384 QVKKDESPI
-394 VDVSRIQKHRMPLNV
+394 GDVPDIQKYRMPLNV

-464 LKVYDGEILAIIGGN
+464 FKVYDGEILAIIGGN

-530 AFEGTPIQKS
+530 AFEGTSIQKS
-540 EQNIKIQEIAEFLEI
+540 EQNIRIQEIAEFLEI
-555 NTLMDKHP
+555 DTLMDKHP

-579 LLLEPDLLLMDEPT
+579 LLLEPDLLFMDEPT

-686 NIKMTEAAS
+686 NIKMAEAYS
-695 RPEGGS
+695 GPEGGS
-701 KIEADSMPEIGS
+701 KIDADSKPESGS
-713 KIEVDSR
+713 E
-720 PENGS
+720 
-725 KIDSGS
+725 IDSGS
-731 RKDESLDEGDVLIN
+731 RKDESLDEGDV
-745 TETGGY
+745 
-751 EDVPI
+751 P
-756 GEKSSNYEDAPIEQK
+756 
-771 TNGHENALIGQKS
+771 IGQKTS
-784 SNYEDVPIEQKV
+784 GYEAISIGVQYENHEDVPIERKI
-796 SGYEDIPIEHNA
+796 SGYENIPIEHNS
-808 RKHED
+808 RE
-813 VPIGQ
+813 
-818 KSSNYENAPIEQ
+818 YENVPIEQ
-830 KNERYEDTQIKQ
+830 KNEMYGEVHTKP
-842 KSDDRLEVVREV
+842 KSDDGLEVAREV

-861 LKEIKQNRSL
+861 LKEIKRNRSL

-885 FAGSII
+885 FAGSML

-1021 KITACVFGLLSG
+1021 KISACVFGLLSG

>member
-16 GKPSGN
+16 GKPNGK
-22 QNCPHTRH
+22 QNRPNTRH

-36 INSETSYE
+36 INYE
-44 IEHVNAVNIVD
+44 IKHGDAVNIVD

-62 ASRPSVKG
+62 ASRPSVNG

-100 SITPHGMRRGQIDIL
+100 SITPHGMRRGEIKIL

-223 IAAVDFLEAVKKINN
+223 IAAVDFLDAVKKINN

-304 GFLKGEKSL
+304 AFLKGEESL
-313 IDDANYLE
+313 VGDVNHLK
-321 HMEKLESSIGDVN
+321 HMEKLESPIGDV
-334 FLNCANRVESP
+334 P
-345 IGDAQIMNTT
+345 D
-355 NPMVFSADDVPI
+355 
-367 VAPINNE
+367 
-374 KSSIDDVKCS
+374 
-384 VQVKKDESSI
+384 
-394 VDVSRIQKHRMPLNV
+394 IQKYRMPLNV

-501 KINGNRT
+501 RINGNRT

-530 AFEGTPIQKS
+530 AFEGTSIQKS
-540 EQNIKIQEIAEFLEI
+540 EQNTKIQEIATFLEI
-555 NTLMDKHP
+555 DTLMDKHP

-686 NIKMTEAAS
+686 NIKMEEADS
-695 RPEGGS
+695 KPEGGS

-713 KIEVDSR
+713 KIDSA
-720 PENGS
+720 
-725 KIDSGS
+725 S
-731 RKDESLDEGDVLIN
+731 RKDESPDEWDI
-745 TETGGY
+745 
-751 EDVPI
+751 PI
-756 GEKSSNYEDAPIEQK
+756 KPK
-771 TNGHENALIGQKS
+771 TA
-784 SNYEDVPIEQKV
+784 
-796 SGYEDIPIEHNA
+796 GYEDIPIEQKA
-808 RKHED
+808 DGYED
-813 VPIGQ
+813 V
-818 KSSNYENAPIEQ
+818 PIEQ
-830 KNERYEDTQIKQ
+830 KNERYEDIQIKP
-842 KSDDRLEVVREV
+842 KSDDRLEDAREV

-861 LKEIKQNRSL
+861 LKEIKRNRSL

-885 FAGSII
+885 FAGSML

-1099 D
+1099 N

>member
-16 GKPSGN
+16 GKPNGK
-22 QNCPHTRH
+22 QNRPHTRH

-36 INSETSYE
+36 INSGTNYE
-44 IEHVNAVNIVD
+44 IKHVDAVNIVD

-62 ASRPSVKG
+62 ASIPSVNG

-100 SITPHGMRRGQIDIL
+100 SITPHGMRRGEIKIL

-223 IAAVDFLEAVKKINN
+223 IAAVDFLDAVKKINN

-304 GFLKGEKSL
+304 AFLKGDKSL
-313 IDDANYLE
+313 IGDANFLNRE
-321 HMEKLESSIGDVN
+321 NGTESQIRDVNHLKHMEKLESSIGDVN
-334 FLNCANRVESP
+334 CVNHANRAESS
-345 IGDAQIMNTT
+345 IGD
-355 NPMVFSADDVPI
+355 VEYSA
-367 VAPINNE
+367 
-374 KSSIDDVKCS
+374 
-384 VQVKKDESSI
+384 QVKKDESPI
-394 VDVSRIQKHRMPLNV
+394 GDVPDIQKYRMPLNV

-464 LKVYDGEILAIIGGN
+464 FKVYDGEILAIIGGN

-530 AFEGTPIQKS
+530 AFEGTSIQKS
-540 EQNIKIQEIAEFLEI
+540 EQNIRIQEIAEFLEI
-555 NTLMDKHP
+555 DTLMDKHP

-686 NIKMTEAAS
+686 NIKMAEADS
-695 RPEGGS
+695 GPEGGS
-701 KIEADSMPEIGS
+701 KIDADSKPESGS
-713 KIEVDSR
+713 E
-720 PENGS
+720 
-725 KIDSGS
+725 IDSGS
-731 RKDESLDEGDVLIN
+731 RKDELLDEEDIAIN
-745 TETGGY
+745 PKSGGN
-751 EDVPI
+751 ERIPI
-756 GEKSSNYEDAPIEQK
+756 GEKFENY
-771 TNGHENALIGQKS
+771 
-784 SNYEDVPIEQKV
+784 
-796 SGYEDIPIEHNA
+796 
-808 RKHED
+808 ED

-818 KSSNYENAPIEQ
+818 KTSGYEEISIGVQSENHEVVPIEREISGYENIPIEHNSREYKNVPIEQ
-830 KNERYEDTQIKQ
+830 KNEMYGEVHIKP
-842 KSDDRLEVVREV
+842 KSDDGLEVAREV

-861 LKEIKQNRSL
+861 LKEIKRNRSL

-885 FAGSII
+885 FAGSIL

-905 IYSLVPFFVGFERRK
+905 IYSLVPFLVGFERRK

-1021 KITACVFGLLSG
+1021 KISACVFGLLSG

>member
-16 GKPSGN
+16 GKPNGKLS
-22 QNCPHTRH
+22 CPHTRH

-36 INSETSYE
+36 INYE
-44 IEHVNAVNIVD
+44 IKHGDAVNIVD

-62 ASRPSVKG
+62 ASRPSVNG

-100 SITPHGMRRGQIDIL
+100 SITPHGMRRGEIKIL

-223 IAAVDFLEAVKKINN
+223 IAAVDFLDAVKKINN

-304 GFLKGEKSL
+304 AFLKGEESL
-313 IDDANYLE
+313 VGDVNHLK

-334 FLNCANRVESP
+334 YINHANRAESSIDDVNHLKHMEKPESP
-345 IGDAQIMNTT
+345 IGD
-355 NPMVFSADDVPI
+355 VP
-367 VAPINNE
+367 
-374 KSSIDDVKCS
+374 D
-384 VQVKKDESSI
+384 
-394 VDVSRIQKHRMPLNV
+394 IQKYRMPLNV

-530 AFEGTPIQKS
+530 AFEGTSIQKS
-540 EQNIKIQEIAEFLEI
+540 EQNIRIQEIAEFLEI
-555 NTLMDKHP
+555 DTLMDKHP

-686 NIKMTEAAS
+686 NIKMAEAYS
-695 RPEGGS
+695 GPEGGS
-701 KIEADSMPEIGS
+701 KIDADSKPESGS
-713 KIEVDSR
+713 E
-720 PENGS
+720 
-725 KIDSGS
+725 IDSGS
-731 RKDESLDEGDVLIN
+731 RKDELLDED
-745 TETGGY
+745 
-751 EDVPI
+751 DVPI
-756 GEKSSNYEDAPIEQK
+756 RQK
-771 TNGHENALIGQKS
+771 TSGYEEISIGVQYENH
-784 SNYEDVPIEQKV
+784 EDVPIERKI
-796 SGYEDIPIEHNA
+796 SGYENIPIEHNS
-808 RKHED
+808 RE
-813 VPIGQ
+813 
-818 KSSNYENAPIEQ
+818 YENVPIEQ
-830 KNERYEDTQIKQ
+830 KNEMYGEVHTKP
-842 KSDDRLEVVREV
+842 KSDDGLEVAREV

-861 LKEIKQNRSL
+861 LKEIKRNRSL

-885 FAGSII
+885 FAGSML

-1021 KITACVFGLLSG
+1021 KISACVFGLLSG

>member
-1 METSNIRDREIKKTM
+1 METSNIRDREIKNTM
-16 GKPSGN
+16 EKPSGK
-22 QNCPHTRH
+22 QNCPHTRD
-30 NEINSE
+30 NGINSE
-36 INSETSYE
+36 INYE
-44 IEHVNAVNIVD
+44 IKHGDAVNIVG
-55 LEFSYPN
+55 LKFSYPN
-62 ASRPSVKG
+62 ASRPSVNG

-100 SITPHGMRRGQIDIL
+100 SITPHGMRRGKIKIL
-115 GKSVESFEGRPGE
+115 GKSVESFEGRAGE

-223 IAAVDFLEAVKKINN
+223 IAAVDFLDAVKKINN

-304 GFLKGEKSL
+304 AFLKGDKSL
-313 IDDANYLE
+313 IGDANFLNRE
-321 HMEKLESSIGDVN
+321 NGTESQIRDVNHLKHMEKP
-334 FLNCANRVESP
+334 ESP
-345 IGDAQIMNTT
+345 IGD
-355 NPMVFSADDVPI
+355 VP
-367 VAPINNE
+367 
-374 KSSIDDVKCS
+374 D
-384 VQVKKDESSI
+384 
-394 VDVSRIQKHRMPLNV
+394 IQKYRMPLNV

-501 KINGNRT
+501 RINGNRT

-530 AFEGTPIQKS
+530 AFEGTSIEKS
-540 EQNIKIQEIAEFLEI
+540 EQNIRIQEIAEFLEI

-686 NIKMTEAAS
+686 NIKMAEADS
-695 RPEGGS
+695 GPEGGS
-701 KIEADSMPEIGS
+701 KIDADSKPESGS
-713 KIEVDSR
+713 E
-720 PENGS
+720 
-725 KIDSGS
+725 IDSGS
-731 RKDESLDEGDVLIN
+731 RKDESLNEGDIPIN
-745 TETGGY
+745 PKSGGN
-751 EDVPI
+751 ERFPI
-756 GEKSSNYEDAPIEQK
+756 GEKFENY
-771 TNGHENALIGQKS
+771 
-784 SNYEDVPIEQKV
+784 
-796 SGYEDIPIEHNA
+796 
-808 RKHED
+808 ED

-818 KSSNYENAPIEQ
+818 KTSGYEEICIGVQSENHEVVPIEQ

-842 KSDDRLEVVREV
+842 NSDDRLEVVREV

-861 LKEIKQNRSL
+861 LKEIKRNRSL
-871 VLTLLTALVMGATI
+871 VLTLLTALVMGVTI
-885 FAGSII
+885 FAGSML

-930 VLIALGVIGRQAFFM
+930 VLIALGVIGRQTFFM

-1021 KITACVFGLLSG
+1021 KISACVFGLLSG

>member
-16 GKPSGN
+16 GKPNGK
-22 QNCPHTRH
+22 QNRPHTRH

-36 INSETSYE
+36 INSGTNYE
-44 IEHVNAVNIVD
+44 IKHVDAVNIVD

-62 ASRPSVKG
+62 ASRPSVNG

-100 SITPHGMRRGQIDIL
+100 SITPHGMRRGEIKIL

-223 IAAVDFLEAVKKINN
+223 IAAVDFLDAVKKINN

-313 IDDANYLE
+313 IGDANHLE
-321 HMEKLESSIGDVN
+321 HMEKLESPIGDVN
-334 FLNCANRVESP
+334 FLNRENGTESQIRDVNHLEHMEKRESQIGDANYINHTNRMESP
-345 IGDAQIMNTT
+345 IGD
-355 NPMVFSADDVPI
+355 VP
-367 VAPINNE
+367 
-374 KSSIDDVKCS
+374 D
-384 VQVKKDESSI
+384 
-394 VDVSRIQKHRMPLNV
+394 IQKYRMPLNV

-464 LKVYDGEILAIIGGN
+464 FKVYDGEILAIIGGN

-530 AFEGTPIQKS
+530 AFEGTSIQKS
-540 EQNIKIQEIAEFLEI
+540 EQNIRIQEIAEFLEI
-555 NTLMDKHP
+555 DTLMDKHP

-686 NIKMTEAAS
+686 NIKMAEAYS
-695 RPEGGS
+695 GPEGGS
-701 KIEADSMPEIGS
+701 KIDADSKPESGS
-713 KIEVDSR
+713 E
-720 PENGS
+720 
-725 KIDSGS
+725 IDSGS
-731 RKDESLDEGDVLIN
+731 RKDESLDEGDV
-745 TETGGY
+745 
-751 EDVPI
+751 P
-756 GEKSSNYEDAPIEQK
+756 
-771 TNGHENALIGQKS
+771 IGQKTS
-784 SNYEDVPIEQKV
+784 GYEAISIGVQYENHEDVPIERKI
-796 SGYEDIPIEHNA
+796 SGYENIPIEHNS
-808 RKHED
+808 RE
-813 VPIGQ
+813 
-818 KSSNYENAPIEQ
+818 YENVPIEQ
-830 KNERYEDTQIKQ
+830 KNEMYGEVHTKP
-842 KSDDRLEVVREV
+842 KSDDGLEVAREV

-861 LKEIKQNRSL
+861 LKEIKRNRSL

-885 FAGSII
+885 FAGSML

-1021 KITACVFGLLSG
+1021 KISACVFGLLSG

>member
-1 METSNIRDREIKKTM
+1 METSNIRDREIKNTM
-16 GKPSGN
+16 GKPN
-22 QNCPHTRH
+22 EKQNCPHTRY

-36 INSETSYE
+36 INHE
-44 IEHVNAVNIVD
+44 IKHVNALNEMKHVDAVNIAD

-62 ASRPSVKG
+62 ASRPSVNG

-100 SITPHGMRRGQIDIL
+100 SITPHGMRRGQIEIL

-223 IAAVDFLEAVKKINN
+223 IAAVDFLDAVKKINN

-278 VFRLAEINH
+278 VVRLAEINH

-304 GFLKGEKSL
+304 GFFKGEESL
-313 IDDANYLE
+313 IGDLNYLESARNAESSIDDAN
-321 HMEKLESSIGDVN
+321 
-334 FLNCANRVESP
+334 FLNRANRAESQ
-345 IGDAQIMNTT
+345 IGDANDLKTRGD
-355 NPMVFSADDVPI
+355 VESSLGDVDSAI
-367 VAPINNE
+367 HANGE
-374 KSSIDDVKCS
+374 KSSIDDVECS
-384 VQVKKDESSI
+384 VQVKKDESPI
-394 VDVSRIQKHRMPLNV
+394 DDVSRIQKHRMPLNV

-450 RYEKNGRDIIKGLT
+450 RYEKNERDIIKGLT

-530 AFEGTPIQKS
+530 AFEGTSIQKS

-579 LLLEPDLLLMDEPT
+579 LLLDPDLLLMDEPT

-686 NIKMTEAAS
+686 NIKMAEADS
-695 RPEGGS
+695 SPDGGP

-713 KIEVDSR
+713 KIEADSR

-725 KIDSGS
+725 KIYSGS
-731 RKDESLDEGDVLIN
+731 RKDESLDEGDVPIK
-745 TETGGY
+745 TETGGHEDVPIGDKSSTNEDVPIERKTNGY

-756 GEKSSNYEDAPIEQK
+756 GQK
-771 TNGHENALIGQKS
+771 CSTN
-784 SNYEDVPIEQKV
+784 
-796 SGYEDIPIEHNA
+796 EDIPIEHNA
-808 RKHED
+808 RE
-813 VPIGQ
+813 
-818 KSSNYENAPIEQ
+818 YENVPIEQ
-830 KNERYEDTQIKQ
+830 KIERYEDTPIKQ

-861 LKEIKQNRSL
+861 LKEIKRNRSL
-871 VLTLLTALVMGATI
+871 VLTLLTALVMGTTI
-885 FAGSII
+885 LAGSIL

>member
-16 GKPSGN
+16 GKPNGK
-22 QNCPHTRH
+22 QNRPHTRH

-36 INSETSYE
+36 INYE
-44 IEHVNAVNIVD
+44 IKHGDAVNIVD

-62 ASRPSVKG
+62 ASRPSVNG

-115 GKSVESFEGRPGE
+115 GKSVESFEGKPGE

-223 IAAVDFLEAVKKINN
+223 IAAVDFLDAVKKINN

-304 GFLKGEKSL
+304 AFLKDEESL
-313 IDDANYLE
+313 I
-321 HMEKLESSIGDVN
+321 G
-334 FLNCANRVESP
+334 
-345 IGDAQIMNTT
+345 
-355 NPMVFSADDVPI
+355 
-367 VAPINNE
+367 
-374 KSSIDDVKCS
+374 
-384 VQVKKDESSI
+384 
-394 VDVSRIQKHRMPLNV
+394 DVSRIQKHRMPLNV
-409 REGRQWLDCVMNGI
+409 REGRQWLDCIMNGI
-423 PVRYARMEKEKA
+423 PVRYARMEKEKS

-450 RYEKNGRDIIKGLT
+450 RYEKNERDIIKGLT
-464 LKVYDGEILAIIGGN
+464 LKVYDSEILAIIGGN

-494 RAYRGKY
+494 RSYRGKY

-530 AFEGTPIQKS
+530 AFEGTSIQKS

-686 NIKMTEAAS
+686 NIKMAEADS
-695 RPEGGS
+695 NPDGGS
-701 KIEADSMPEIGS
+701 KIEADSRAENGP

-725 KIDSGS
+725 KIDSDS
-731 RKDESLDEGDVLIN
+731 RKDEYLDEGGVPIN

-751 EDVPI
+751 EDVH
-756 GEKSSNYEDAPIEQK
+756 IE
-771 TNGHENALIGQKS
+771 QKS
-784 SNYEDVPIEQKV
+784 SNHEVVPIE
-796 SGYEDIPIEHNA
+796 H
-808 RKHED
+808 
-813 VPIGQ
+813 
-818 KSSNYENAPIEQ
+818 
-830 KNERYEDTQIKQ
+830 KNETYGEVHIKP
-842 KSDDRLEVVREV
+842 KSDDRLEVAREV

-861 LKEIKQNRSL
+861 LKEIKRNRSL

-885 FAGSII
+885 FAGSML

-1021 KITACVFGLLSG
+1021 KISACVFGLLSG

>member
-16 GKPSGN
+16 GKPNGKLS
-22 QNCPHTRH
+22 CPHTRH

-36 INSETSYE
+36 INSGTNYG
-44 IEHVNAVNIVD
+44 IKHVDAVNIVD

-62 ASRPSVKG
+62 ASIPSVNG
-70 ISLSLEKG
+70 ISLRLEKG

-115 GKSVESFEGRPGE
+115 GKSVESFEGKPGD

-223 IAAVDFLEAVKKINN
+223 IAAVDFLDAVKKINS

-313 IDDANYLE
+313 IRDVNHLE
-321 HMEKLESSIGDVN
+321 HMEKLESPIGDVN
-334 FLNCANRVESP
+334 YINHANRAESSIDDVNHLKHMEKPESP
-345 IGDAQIMNTT
+345 IGD
-355 NPMVFSADDVPI
+355 VP
-367 VAPINNE
+367 
-374 KSSIDDVKCS
+374 D
-384 VQVKKDESSI
+384 
-394 VDVSRIQKHRMPLNV
+394 IQKYRMPLNV

-530 AFEGTPIQKS
+530 AFEGTSIQKS
-540 EQNIKIQEIAEFLEI
+540 EQNIRIQEIAEFLEI
-555 NTLMDKHP
+555 DTLMDKHP

-686 NIKMTEAAS
+686 NIKMAEADS
-695 RPEGGS
+695 GPEGGS
-701 KIEADSMPEIGS
+701 KIDADSKPESGS
-713 KIEVDSR
+713 E
-720 PENGS
+720 
-725 KIDSGS
+725 IDSGS
-731 RKDESLDEGDVLIN
+731 RKDELLDED
-745 TETGGY
+745 
-751 EDVPI
+751 DVPI
-756 GEKSSNYEDAPIEQK
+756 RQK
-771 TNGHENALIGQKS
+771 TSGYEEISIGVQYENH
-784 SNYEDVPIEQKV
+784 EDVPIERKI
-796 SGYEDIPIEHNA
+796 SGYENIPIEHNS
-808 RKHED
+808 RE
-813 VPIGQ
+813 
-818 KSSNYENAPIEQ
+818 YENVPIEQ
-830 KNERYEDTQIKQ
+830 KNEMYGEVHTKP
-842 KSDDRLEVVREV
+842 KSDDGLEVAREV

-861 LKEIKQNRSL
+861 LKEIKRNRSL

-885 FAGSII
+885 FAGSML

-1021 KITACVFGLLSG
+1021 KISACVFGLLSG

>member
-16 GKPSGN
+16 GKPNGKLS
-22 QNCPHTRH
+22 CPHTSH

-36 INSETSYE
+36 INYE
-44 IEHVNAVNIVD
+44 IKHGDAVNIVG

-62 ASRPSVKG
+62 ASRPSVNG

-100 SITPHGMRRGQIDIL
+100 SITPHGMRRGEIKIL

-223 IAAVDFLEAVKKINN
+223 IAAVDFLDAVKKINN

-257 SDRLIVM
+257 SDGLIVM

-304 GFLKGEKSL
+304 AFLKG
-313 IDDANYLE
+313 
-321 HMEKLESSIGDVN
+321 
-334 FLNCANRVESP
+334 
-345 IGDAQIMNTT
+345 
-355 NPMVFSADDVPI
+355 DVP
-367 VAPINNE
+367 
-374 KSSIDDVKCS
+374 D
-384 VQVKKDESSI
+384 
-394 VDVSRIQKHRMPLNV
+394 IQKYRMPLNV

-464 LKVYDGEILAIIGGN
+464 FKVYDGEILAIIGGN

-530 AFEGTPIQKS
+530 AFEGTSIQKS
-540 EQNIKIQEIAEFLEI
+540 EQNIRIQEIAEFLEI
-555 NTLMDKHP
+555 DTLMDKHP

-686 NIKMTEAAS
+686 NIKMAEAYS
-695 RPEGGS
+695 GPEGGS
-701 KIEADSMPEIGS
+701 KIDADSKQESGS
-713 KIEVDSR
+713 E
-720 PENGS
+720 
-725 KIDSGS
+725 IDSGS
-731 RKDESLDEGDVLIN
+731 RKDELLDEEDIAIN
-745 TETGGY
+745 PKSGGNERIPIGEKFENY

-756 GEKSSNYEDAPIEQK
+756 GQK
-771 TNGHENALIGQKS
+771 TSGYEEISIGVQSENHEV
-784 SNYEDVPIEQKV
+784 VPIERKI
-796 SGYEDIPIEHNA
+796 SGYEDIPIENNA
-808 RKHED
+808 RE
-813 VPIGQ
+813 
-818 KSSNYENAPIEQ
+818 YENAPIEQ
-830 KNERYEDTQIKQ
+830 KNAMYGKVHIKP
-842 KSDDRLEVVREV
+842 KSDDRLEVAREV

-861 LKEIKQNRSL
+861 LKEIKRNRSL

-885 FAGSII
+885 FAGSML

-930 VLIALGVIGRQAFFM
+930 VLIALGVIGRQVFFM

-1021 KITACVFGLLSG
+1021 KISACVFGLLSG

>member
-1 METSNIRDREIKKTM
+1 M

-36 INSETSYE
+36 TNYE

-62 ASRPSVKG
+62 ASRPSVNG

-115 GKSVESFEGRPGE
+115 GKSVESFEGRLGD

-223 IAAVDFLEAVKKINN
+223 IAAVDFLDAVKKINN

-278 VFRLAEINH
+278 VFRLAEINN

-313 IDDANYLE
+313 IGDAKHLE
-321 HMEKLESSIGDVN
+321 YMEKLESPIGDVDH
-334 FLNCANRVESP
+334 LEHMKKLESP
-345 IGDAQIMNTT
+345 IGDAQIMNTA
-355 NPMVFSADDVPI
+355 NSMVFSADDVPI

-409 REGRQWLDCVMNGI
+409 REGRQWLDCAMNGI
-423 PVRYARMEKEKA
+423 PVRYAQMEKEKA

-479 GTGKTTLLSVLAGMR
+479 GSGKTTLLSVLAGMR

-530 AFEGTPIQKS
+530 AFEGTSIQKS

-686 NIKMTEAAS
+686 NIKMAEAAS
-695 RPEGGS
+695 RPDGGS
-701 KIEADSMPEIGS
+701 KIEADSRAENGS
-713 KIEVDSR
+713 EMEVDSR
-720 PENGS
+720 PENGP

-756 GEKSSNYEDAPIEQK
+756 GEKSS
-771 TNGHENALIGQKS
+771 TN
-784 SNYEDVPIEQKV
+784 EDVPIE
-796 SGYEDIPIEHNA
+796 
-808 RKHED
+808 RKTN
-813 VPIGQ
+813 G
-818 KSSNYENAPIEQ
+818 YENAPIEQ
-830 KNERYEDTQIKQ
+830 KNERCEDTQIKQ
-842 KSDDRLEVVREV
+842 KSDDRLEVAREV
-854 GAPKGGH
+854 GVPKGGH
-861 LKEIKQNRSL
+861 LKEIKRNRSL

-885 FAGSII
+885 LAGSML

>member
-16 GKPSGN
+16 GKPSEN

-36 INSETSYE
+36 INSETNYE

-100 SITPHGMRRGQIDIL
+100 SITPHGMRRGRIEIL

-155 GLENLGLPTE
+155 GLENLRLPTE

-223 IAAVDFLEAVKKINN
+223 IAAVDFLDAVKKINN

-264 DSGKI
+264 DSGKV

-313 IDDANYLE
+313 IGDARYLE
-321 HMEKLESSIGDVN
+321 HMEKLESSIV
-334 FLNCANRVESP
+334 
-345 IGDAQIMNTT
+345 
-355 NPMVFSADDVPI
+355 DVP
-367 VAPINNE
+367 
-374 KSSIDDVKCS
+374 
-384 VQVKKDESSI
+384 
-394 VDVSRIQKHRMPLNV
+394 RIQKHRMPLNV

-530 AFEGTPIQKS
+530 AFEGTSIQKS

-686 NIKMTEAAS
+686 NIKMAEAAS
-695 RPEGGS
+695 RPDGGS
-701 KIEADSMPEIGS
+701 KIDGDSKPESGS
-713 KIEVDSR
+713 EMEVDSR
-720 PENGS
+720 PENGP

-731 RKDESLDEGDVLIN
+731 RKDESLDEGGVPIN
-745 TETGGY
+745 TETRGQ

-756 GEKSSNYEDAPIEQK
+756 GEKSGTNEDVPIERK
-771 TNGHENALIGQKS
+771 TNGYENALIGQKS
-784 SNYEDVPIEQKV
+784 SNYEDVIVERKV

-818 KSSNYENAPIEQ
+818 KSSNYENVPIEQ

-842 KSDDRLEVVREV
+842 KSDDKLEVVREV

-861 LKEIKQNRSL
+861 LKEIKKNRSL

-885 FAGSII
+885 FAGSIL

>member
-16 GKPSGN
+16 GKPNGK
-22 QNCPHTRH
+22 QNRPHTSH

-36 INSETSYE
+36 INYE
-44 IEHVNAVNIVD
+44 IKHGDAVNIVD

-62 ASRPSVKG
+62 ASRPSVNG

-100 SITPHGMRRGQIDIL
+100 SITPHGMRRGEIKIL

-223 IAAVDFLEAVKKINN
+223 IAAVDFLDAVKKINN

-257 SDRLIVM
+257 SDGLIVM

-304 GFLKGEKSL
+304 AFLKGDKSL
-313 IDDANYLE
+313 IGDANFLNRE
-321 HMEKLESSIGDVN
+321 NGTESQIRDVNHLKHMEKPESSIGDVN
-334 FLNCANRVESP
+334 YINHANRAESSIDDVNHLKHMEKPESP
-345 IGDAQIMNTT
+345 IGD
-355 NPMVFSADDVPI
+355 VP
-367 VAPINNE
+367 
-374 KSSIDDVKCS
+374 D
-384 VQVKKDESSI
+384 
-394 VDVSRIQKHRMPLNV
+394 IQKYRMPLNV

-530 AFEGTPIQKS
+530 AFEGTSIEKS
-540 EQNIKIQEIAEFLEI
+540 EQNIRIQEIAEFLEI

-686 NIKMTEAAS
+686 NIKMAEADS
-695 RPEGGS
+695 GPEGGS
-701 KIEADSMPEIGS
+701 KIDADSKPESGS
-713 KIEVDSR
+713 E
-720 PENGS
+720 
-725 KIDSGS
+725 IDSGS
-731 RKDESLDEGDVLIN
+731 RKDESLNEGDIPIN
-745 TETGGY
+745 PKSGGNERFPIGEKFENY

-756 GEKSSNYEDAPIEQK
+756 GQK
-771 TNGHENALIGQKS
+771 TSGYEEICIGVQSENHEV
-784 SNYEDVPIEQKV
+784 VPIEQKNER
-796 SGYEDIPIEHNA
+796 YEDIPIEHNA
-808 RKHED
+808 RE
-813 VPIGQ
+813 
-818 KSSNYENAPIEQ
+818 YENAPIEH
-830 KNERYEDTQIKQ
+830 KNETYGEVHIKP
-842 KSDDRLEVVREV
+842 KSDDRLEVAREV

-861 LKEIKQNRSL
+861 LKEIKRNRSL

-885 FAGSII
+885 FAGSML

-1021 KITACVFGLLSG
+1021 KISACVFGLLSG

>member
-16 GKPSGN
+16 GKPNGK
-22 QNCPHTRH
+22 QNRPHTRH

-36 INSETSYE
+36 INYE
-44 IEHVNAVNIVD
+44 IKHGDAVNIVD

-62 ASRPSVKG
+62 ASRPSVNG

-100 SITPHGMRRGQIDIL
+100 SITPHGMRRGEIKIL

-223 IAAVDFLEAVKKINN
+223 IAAVDFLDAVKKINN

-304 GFLKGEKSL
+304 AFLKGEESL
-313 IDDANYLE
+313 VGDVNHLK
-321 HMEKLESSIGDVN
+321 HMEKLESSIDDVN
-334 FLNCANRVESP
+334 YINHANRAESSIDDVNHLKHMEKPESP
-345 IGDAQIMNTT
+345 IGD
-355 NPMVFSADDVPI
+355 VP
-367 VAPINNE
+367 
-374 KSSIDDVKCS
+374 D
-384 VQVKKDESSI
+384 
-394 VDVSRIQKHRMPLNV
+394 IQKYRMPLNV

-530 AFEGTPIQKS
+530 AFEGTSIQKS
-540 EQNIKIQEIAEFLEI
+540 EQNIRIQEIAEFLEI
-555 NTLMDKHP
+555 DTLMDKHP

-686 NIKMTEAAS
+686 NIKMAEADS
-695 RPEGGS
+695 GPEGGS
-701 KIEADSMPEIGS
+701 KIDADSKPESGS
-713 KIEVDSR
+713 E
-720 PENGS
+720 
-725 KIDSGS
+725 IDSGS
-731 RKDESLDEGDVLIN
+731 RKDELLDED
-745 TETGGY
+745 
-751 EDVPI
+751 DVPI
-756 GEKSSNYEDAPIEQK
+756 RQK
-771 TNGHENALIGQKS
+771 TSGYEEISIGVQYENH
-784 SNYEDVPIEQKV
+784 EDVPIERKI
-796 SGYEDIPIEHNA
+796 SGYENIPIEHNS
-808 RKHED
+808 RE
-813 VPIGQ
+813 
-818 KSSNYENAPIEQ
+818 YENVPIEQ
-830 KNERYEDTQIKQ
+830 KNEMYGEVHTKP
-842 KSDDRLEVVREV
+842 KSDDGLEVAREV

-861 LKEIKQNRSL
+861 LKEIKRNRSL

-885 FAGSII
+885 FAGSML

-1021 KITACVFGLLSG
+1021 KISACVFGLLSG